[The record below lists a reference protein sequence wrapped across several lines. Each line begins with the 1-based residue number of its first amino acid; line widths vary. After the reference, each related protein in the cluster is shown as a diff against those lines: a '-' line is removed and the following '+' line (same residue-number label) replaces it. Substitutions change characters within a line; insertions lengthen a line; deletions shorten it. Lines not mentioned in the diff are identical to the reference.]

1 MGKIC
6 TMFSG
11 SSGNCTYISSGK
23 DAFLIDAGV
32 SAKQIL
38 LGLEERNIDP
48 NSIKAIFV
56 THCHT
61 DHISGLRVFLKKF
74 NVPVYASKESIGIL
88 MLEDAFNEKSRYY
101 DIEENPETNMDVRV
115 DFFKTSHDCV
125 GSGGYTFT
133 LPDNQKIGFCTD
145 LGFVSDTVRQKLM
158 GSNYVVIESNH
169 DVEMLRRGP
178 YPASLKLRILSEQVH
193 LSNNACACELPS
205 LLKSGTTRI
214 ILGHLSA
221 ENITPFLAE
230 SSAKATLADIGAK
243 EGEDYILSVAKPK
256 SVGVTVF

>member
-48 NSIKAIFV
+48 NSIKAIFI

-169 DVEMLRRGP
+169 DVGMLQNGM
-178 YPASLKLRILSEQVH
+178 YPFETKQRILSDEGH
-193 LSNNACACELPS
+193 LSNASCALELPE
-205 LLKSGTTRI
+205 LVRNGTTGI
-214 ILGHLSA
+214 ILAHLSKD
-221 ENITPFLAE
+221 NNTPELAE
-230 SSAKATLADIGAK
+230 VTAKSVLSENKMKQDI
-243 EGEDYILSVAKPK
+243 DYRLYVAPK
-256 SVGVTVF
+256 SKGKIIYI